1 MLSFWDC
8 EHCLWVDDILLAR
21 IVLYSWFNTVA
32 LKPTWLLLK
41 MSLDSD
47 PCQPSWVRWLPL
59 FPLDAVGCWNS
70 MRHFS
75 ISDAL
80 KLTRQVLWL
89 SCFPRPSRSGWLGL
103 PRLAW
108 CPVETC
114 LSGVGW
120 LYSRITLQLDNVA
133 IRGAHWES
141 VFSLIG
147 TGLSVTQWHLE
158 YLGKL
163 STCNCQEL
171 GLLCCLWFGLL
182 LSPETAISRHLW
194 HRFLGKET
202 CFSLSREI
210 RKLLTFPSLE

>member
-1 MLSFWDC
+1 MSNEIITSAHRTCICLKKLFSSQNAQIEKPERFAPVLVQIWVLFSFED
-8 EHCLWVDDILLAR
+8 HR
-21 IVLYSWFNTVA
+21 F
-32 LKPTWLLLK
+32 
-41 MSLDSD
+41 
-47 PCQPSWVRWLPL
+47 VRTQ
-59 FPLDAVGCWNS
+59 NS
-70 MRHFS
+70 MHHFS

-147 TGLSVTQWHLE
+147 MGLSATQWHLE

-163 STCNCQEL
+163 STCNCQDL

-182 LSPETAISRHLW
+182 LSPETAISRH
-194 HRFLGKET
+194 RFHH
-202 CFSLSREI
+202 
-210 RKLLTFPSLE
+210 FP